1 MALAIPH
8 RSVEAGLL
16 AMRDHFLE
24 CLQDVAMLG
33 RKVVNLL
40 EELQDLETRDTAPL
54 VFGLGFAGCSMAV
67 CASLHTWPSLLSFQG
82 SSPLVAAGGLLATT
96 AFLHC
101 QVVVVRCGSYV
112 SNDHCRT
119 LLMSSCL
126 TYGHLAVMPALLH
139 FALVPLPVGKVL
151 LWINNVGLLFAQSMF
166 RRAILRARGGFI
178 QHSAQGRRVVS
189 SRWEMLREEL
199 ASLVDGGSEV
209 LAGPSP
215 LAVPGYNRR
224 CRAASH
230 AVATNWCSSF
240 SEVMA
245 LAWLLRSLTL

>member
-101 QVVVVRCGSYV
+101 QVVVVRCGSC
-112 SNDHCRT
+112 S
-119 LLMSSCL
+119 
-126 TYGHLAVMPALLH
+126 AV
-139 FALVPLPVGKVL
+139 FCDQ
-151 LWINNVGLLFAQSMF
+151 GL
-166 RRAILRARGGFI
+166 
-178 QHSAQGRRVVS
+178 
-189 SRWEMLREEL
+189 
-199 ASLVDGGSEV
+199 
-209 LAGPSP
+209 
-215 LAVPGYNRR
+215 
-224 CRAASH
+224 
-230 AVATNWCSSF
+230 
-240 SEVMA
+240 
-245 LAWLLRSLTL
+245 